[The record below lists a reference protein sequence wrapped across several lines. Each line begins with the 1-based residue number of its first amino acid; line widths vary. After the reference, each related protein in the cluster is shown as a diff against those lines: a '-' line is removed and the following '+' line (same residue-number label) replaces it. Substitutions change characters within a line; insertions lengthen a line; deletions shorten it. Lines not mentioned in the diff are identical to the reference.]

1 MLDIW
6 EQEKMAAKTWE
17 ADFRYPAIKQSIQRI
32 SNQVSDDPFDSH
44 FSLCLPIAARP
55 MIGLTPGKVTL
66 VFLVLGFLFLIGGVG
81 FMSLGKRF
89 DNGQYEGAFTAL
101 GACSSLSGML
111 CFFTP
116 QFLQFRINRWLIGDR
131 GHELIDRAAGGEIL
145 CAELSQADKNISI
158 SIDGDDHVLMWCD
171 PDNGRVLIEG
181 IAARYLIRQA
191 DVISLGPFE
200 FINYIGAEVTY
211 RVGDVELSIA
221 IARVSM
227 LFELIRQLP
236 FLSFLKRRIKNRI
249 LEQMAQTLVNT
260 ETK

>member
-1 MLDIW
+1 
-6 EQEKMAAKTWE
+6 MAAKTWE
-17 ADFRYPAIKQSIQRI
+17 ADFRYPAIKQSIERI
-32 SNQVSDDPFDSH
+32 GDEVSDDPLQAN

-66 VFLVLGFLFLIGGVG
+66 VFLLLGFLFLIGGVG
-81 FMSLGKRF
+81 LMALGQRF
-89 DNGQYEGAFTAL
+89 DNGQHEGAFTTL
-101 GACSSLSGML
+101 GVCSSLAGML

-116 QFLQFRINRWLIGDR
+116 QILQFRINRWLIGQR
-131 GHELIDRAAGGEIL
+131 GQELIDRAGGREIL

-158 SIDGDDHVLMWCD
+158 SVDGDDHVLMLCD

-191 DVISLGPFE
+191 DVISIGPFE

-249 LEQMAQTLVNT
+249 LEQMEQTLVIT
-260 ETK
+260 EAS